1 LTSKQKSDIN
11 ISGFHIEPTNI
22 CTLKCDGCARTRFIN
37 QWPQH
42 WRNHSLDIDELLKF
56 IDIDLSNKKINLCGN
71 YGDPIYHPDFIE
83 LVTRLKAQGA
93 VVSITTNGSYKTQE
107 WWKNLVSKLTSADTI
122 IFSVDGTPENFTQYR
137 INANWESI
145 LIGMQVIAQSVCKST
160 WKYIPFSFNQ
170 NNIEE
175 VKQLSD
181 NIGINH
187 FQVEFS
193 DRFDEKTEFLKPDN
207 MLLGSRYVN
216 QVQWK
221 SDNLNVTVDPKC
233 NQGQDHFITADGYY
247 SPCCY
252 LADHRF
258 YYKTPFGKNKA
269 QYNIRQHTLTEIL
282 QQSQTVEFYQ
292 TLDQQPGCQYNCP
305 KIAG

>member
-1 LTSKQKSDIN
+1 MTLKQKTN
-11 ISGFHIEPTNI
+11 IEVSGFHIEPTNI
-22 CTLKCDGCARTRFIN
+22 CTLKCSGCARTRFIN

-42 WRNHSLDIDELLKF
+42 WKNHSLDITELLKF
-56 IDIDLSNKKINLCGN
+56 IDIDLVDKKINLCGN
-71 YGDPIYHPDFIE
+71 YGDPIYHPKFIE
-83 LVTRLKAQGA
+83 LVTRLKERGA
-93 VVSITTNGSYKTQE
+93 VIFITTNGSYKTQE
-107 WWKNLVSKLTSADTI
+107 WWKNLVSTLTSHDTI

-145 LIGMQVIAQSVCKST
+145 LIGMQVVAQAVCNST

-181 NIGINH
+181 EIGIKN

-207 MLLGSRYVN
+207 ILLGSRYVN
-216 QVQWK
+216 QVHWK
-221 SDNLNVTVDPKC
+221 SSNLNVTVDPKC

-258 YYKTPFGKNKA
+258 YYKTPFGKNKT